1 MQTAIQSVRIAANY
15 LSDAAGHLA
24 DVKAL
29 LGPDDATA
37 KAFAA
42 YRAATAPATI
52 RRVLAAT
59 KGKPYASLITID
71 GIRSGALDQLV
82 EDLGAAR

>member
-1 MQTAIQSVRIAANY
+1 MQTALRTAANY
-15 LSDAAGHLA
+15 LSDAAGYLA
-24 DVKAL
+24 EAKAL
-29 LGPDDATA
+29 LGPDDAVA

-42 YRAATAPATI
+42 YRDATAPATI
-52 RRVLAAT
+52 RRVLAAS
-59 KGKPYASLITID
+59 KGKPYASLITKE